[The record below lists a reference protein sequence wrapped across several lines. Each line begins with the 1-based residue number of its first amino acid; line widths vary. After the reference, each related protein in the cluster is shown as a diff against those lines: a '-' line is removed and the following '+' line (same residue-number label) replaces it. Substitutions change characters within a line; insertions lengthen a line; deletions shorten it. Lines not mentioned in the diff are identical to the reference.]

1 MTRKTDNFKSQNKLI
16 TNQDFLINSL
26 LKIMKGV
33 KTEDILQSI
42 NQLDPYTKVASYFKL
57 AETLSKLQL
66 SQQQLQINNNILG
79 LDSTE
84 DDIIICIKE
93 NQVVQ
98 IHSLNLPENAQKQH
112 STPNSPKRVS
122 KSTSPLNDVSPS
134 IPTNL
139 VGDNNEVIEVE
150 AITLSYN
157 EDNLDNSDNSEFSF
171 DNSDKA
177 EDNLVIPI
185 IPTVEKVLKFN
196 GLSSK
201 KGKINRSGG
210 Y

>member
-1 MTRKTDNFKSQNKLI
+1 MARLTDNFKSQNKLI

-33 KTEDILQSI
+33 KTEDILDSI
-42 NQLDPYTKVASYFKL
+42 NKLDPYTKVASYFKL

-66 SQQQLQINNNILG
+66 SQQQLQINGNILG

-98 IHSLNLPENAQKQH
+98 IEALNLPENAQKQH

-122 KSTSPLNDVSPS
+122 KSTSSKNDVSPS
-134 IPTNL
+134 ISPSPTNH
-139 VGDNNEVIEVE
+139 NSEVIEVE
-150 AITLSYN
+150 AITLSYTEEQPMTADFVVEETIVNN
-157 EDNLDNSDNSEFSF
+157 ET
-171 DNSDKA
+171 
-177 EDNLVIPI
+177 
-185 IPTVEKVLKFN
+185 IPTIPKVEKVLKFN
-196 GLSSK
+196 GLSSIR
-201 KGKINRSGG
+201 GKINRGG
-210 Y
+210 NY